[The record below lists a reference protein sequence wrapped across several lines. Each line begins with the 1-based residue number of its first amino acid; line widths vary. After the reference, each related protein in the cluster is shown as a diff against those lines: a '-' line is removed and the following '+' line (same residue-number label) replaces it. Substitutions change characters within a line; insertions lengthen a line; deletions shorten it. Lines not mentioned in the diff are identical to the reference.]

1 MVPATANYYFMIGST
16 FLLTLIGA
24 AVNNW
29 IVEPRLGLIMRR
41 VNKSR
46 VCCFRKNDE
55 A

>member
-16 FLLTLIGA
+16 FLLTSRRS
-24 AVNNW
+24 NNW